1 MRIGV
6 AKPSPDEY
14 EEEGTGESPPD
25 TARYDDEAKLKTESE
40 NF

>member
-14 EEEGTGESPPD
+14 EEDGTGESPPD
-25 TARYDDEAKLKTESE
+25 TARYDGEAQLKKESK